1 MQNKKPPKLPRG
13 LRWHSRSKFIWFT
26 WRDVRGVQ
34 HQKSTETDNPAK
46 ALLFKLQF
54 LEEQQRSQHRG
65 PQAEGPNLKKESL
78 SQVTALYFGW
88 KAASSAA
95 TTIEREK
102 RIFNRVE
109 RFLGPGI
116 QVRDIKLHHIREYQK
131 RRREQISPTTKQ
143 FVTARTVNYEVQ
155 LLRAILTYADCWTG
169 ELAARYRPLR
179 QIKRRVGKV
188 ATKAQLRNIITTAM
202 GNEYWQL
209 AMYCAAVAAGTGC
222 RAGEIRNLKLEDIDL
237 VNGTIR
243 IAREIAKN
251 RKERHPRLMA
261 LAEWGVRHLLFRAQL
276 LGATA
281 PNHYLLPLSLRKSRY
296 NGRCDQKWDVNK
308 PMTGW
313 VKSWRKLMDACGMTG
328 FRFHDLR
335 HTFRTQGAEAG
346 VPLEVMMAQLGHMD
360 RETSLEY
367 VHIQQRA
374 LDRAKQLI
382 EAEQLEIMELAA
394 SQPDRFECKPAAL
407 GNSGVRLIL
416 DSGENPAQ
424 RHRYKS
430 EELPPNNAP
439 TGRSS

>member
-1 MQNKKPPKLPRG
+1 VQNKKRPKLPRG

-26 WRDVRGVQ
+26 WRDVRGAQ
-34 HQKSTETDNPAK
+34 HQKSTETDDPAK

-54 LEEQQRSQHRG
+54 LEEQQLQTQQ
-65 PQAEGPNLKKESL
+65 PPYVEGPNLKKESL
-78 SQVTALYFGW
+78 SKVAALYFAW
-88 KAASSAA
+88 KAASSSA
-95 TTIEREK
+95 TTIDREK
-102 RIFNRVE
+102 RIFKNIE
-109 RFLGPGI
+109 RFLGPATKVGA
-116 QVRDIKLHHIREYQK
+116 IKVHQIREYQK
-131 RRREQISPTTKQ
+131 QRREQISPTMKQ
-143 FVTARTVNYEVQ
+143 FITARTVNYEVQ

-188 ATKAQLRNIITTAM
+188 ASKSQLRNILATAM
-202 GNEYWQL
+202 RNEYWQL

-237 VNGTIR
+237 FNGKIR

-261 LAEWGVRHLLFRAQL
+261 LAEWGLRHLLSRAQI
-276 LGATA
+276 LGATE

-296 NGRCDQKWDVNK
+296 NGRGDQKWDVTK

-313 VKSWRKLMDACGMTG
+313 VKSWRRLMEACGMAG

-374 LDRAKQLI
+374 LERAKQLI
-382 EAEQLEIMELAA
+382 EAEQTEIMQLAEEHPA
-394 SQPDRFECKPAAL
+394 PLQGKPAAL
-407 GNSGVRLIL
+407 ERSGPTLIL
-416 DSGENPAQ
+416 DSGVNPAH
-424 RHRYKS
+424 RH
-430 EELPPNNAP
+430 
-439 TGRSS
+439 